1 MIPSQSIRLTDAN
14 PKKIQML
21 LSDTDFK
28 AAIITILSKVKKTI
42 TMNGKTL
49 DKCHYTS
56 IQAYRTFSINMNPN
70 VNYRL
75 WIIMMFQCRFINC
88 EKKKVSLWYRDVDN
102 GGNYVCEG
110 QEVYLKYLHF
120 SLNFAVT

>member
-1 MIPSQSIRLTDAN
+1 
-14 PKKIQML
+14 ML

-42 TMNGKTL
+42 TTNGETL

-56 IQAYRTFSINMNPN
+56 VQAYQTYSINMNSN

-88 EKKKVSLWYRDVDN
+88 GKKKKRYHSGIGMLIM
-102 GGNYVCEG
+102 GETMYVRSRR
-110 QEVYLKYLHF
+110 YI
-120 SLNFAVT
+120 

>member
-1 MIPSQSIRLTDAN
+1 
-14 PKKIQML
+14 ML

-28 AAIITILSKVKKTI
+28 AAIRTILSKVKKTI
-42 TMNGKTL
+42 TTNGETL

-56 IQAYRTFSINMNPN
+56 VQAYQTYSINMNSN

-75 WIIMMFQCRFINC
+75 WIIMMYHCRFINC
-88 EKKKVSLWYRDVDN
+88 EKKKKVSLWYMDVDN
-102 GGNYVCEG
+102 GGNYVCEE